1 MSWEK
6 KYIYILKR
14 IEAKSVTQQEYRRHL
29 GNDKI
34 QQMDTCLKCMH
45 SLGIAQEEL
54 DLPEQSQ
61 SHQHT
66 VKELKILLGHVSMV
80 LEKLKLTWS

>member
-1 MSWEK
+1 
-6 KYIYILKR
+6 
-14 IEAKSVTQQEYRRHL
+14 
-29 GNDKI
+29 
-34 QQMDTCLKCMH
+34 MH

-61 SHQHT
+61 RHQHT
-66 VKELKILLGHVSMV
+66 VKELKILLGRVSMV